1 MVEITDVVC
10 PLCGC
15 VCDDIVVE
23 VEDNEVKKVRGAC
36 AVGKSKL
43 MGHGR
48 IKSPAIREN
57 GILRECSY
65 GVAIK
70 KAAEILSAAKRP
82 LMYGWSSTVCE
93 ATKVGIELAEEIG
106 AVIDNT
112 ASVCHGPSVLAIQDV
127 GLPSCTLGE
136 VKNRA
141 DLVIYWGADPAAAHA
156 NPMKRYSYISKGYWT
171 AEGKKNKKLIVVDV
185 RKTATAKMADVFLQI
200 EQGKDYL
207 VFSALRAILYG
218 HEDVVPD
225 EVGGVSKKDLLET
238 VRMMK
243 EAKFGM
249 IFFGMGVT
257 HTRGRHNNVVNAI
270 QTTRAA
276 HTHTKF
282 SIMPMRGHYNVNGF
296 NQVCTWE
303 TGYPFAVDLSRGYAW
318 YNPGET
324 AANDLLWRKECDA
337 ALFVASDPV
346 SHFPAESIRRLSKI
360 PVIQVDAYANPT
372 TEFADVVIPGAISGI
387 EAEGS
392 VYRMDNIPLRLCK
405 LVETD
410 YMADEEIMKWILGE
424 VRALREKEGAR
435 RNKVN
440 G

>member
-48 IKSPAIREN
+48 IKSPAIRAN
-57 GILRECSY
+57 GVLKDCSY
-65 GVAIK
+65 DEAIK
-70 KAAEILSAAKRP
+70 KAAEILAAARRP
-82 LMYGWSSTVCE
+82 LLYGWSSTVCE
-93 ATKVGIELAEEIG
+93 ATKVGVELAVEIG

-141 DLVIYWGADPAAAHA
+141 SLVIYWGANPTSAHG
-156 NPMKRYSYISKGYWT
+156 NHMKRYSYISKGYFLPG
-171 AEGKKNKKLIVVDV
+171 GKKDKKLVVVDV
-185 RKTATAKMADVFLQI
+185 RETKTAKMADRFIQV
-200 EQGKDYL
+200 EPGKDYL
-207 VFSALRAILYG
+207 FFSALRAILYG

-225 EVGGVSKKDLLET
+225 DVGGVAKKELLELAD
-238 VRMMK
+238 MMK
-243 EAKFGM
+243 ETPFGI

-257 HTRGRHNNVVNAI
+257 QSRGRHNNIINAI
-270 QTTRAA
+270 QVTRAA

-282 SIMPMRGHYNVNGF
+282 NIMPMRGHYNVTGF

-303 TGYPFAVDLSRGYAW
+303 TGFPFAVDLSRGFAW

-324 AANDLLWRKECDA
+324 AANDILWRKECDA
-337 ALFVASDPV
+337 ALFIASDPV
-346 SHFPAESIRRLSKI
+346 SHFPADSIRHLARI
-360 PVIQVDAYANPT
+360 PVIQIDPFANPT
-372 TEFADVVIPGAISGI
+372 TEFADVVIPTAVSGV

-392 VYRMDNIPLRLCK
+392 VYRMDGIPLRLRK
-405 LVETD
+405 LVDTD
-410 YMADEEIMKWILGE
+410 YPSDEEVLMRILEE
-424 VRALREKEGAR
+424 VRAIRAKEGE
-435 RNKVN
+435 
-440 G
+440 

>member
-10 PLCGC
+10 SLCGC

-23 VEDNEVKKVRGAC
+23 VEDNEVKKVKKGAC

-43 MGHGR
+43 MGHNR
-48 IKSPAIREN
+48 IESPALREN
-57 GILRECSY
+57 GTLKECSY
-65 GVAIK
+65 DDAIR
-70 KAAEILSAAKRP
+70 KAAEILAASRRP
-82 LMYGWSSTVCE
+82 LLYGWSSTVCE
-93 ATKVGIELAEEIG
+93 ADKVGIELAEEIG

-141 DLVIYWGADPAAAHA
+141 DLIVYWGANPTAAHA
-156 NPMKRYSYISKGYWT
+156 NHMKRYSYISKGYWT
-171 AEGKKNKKLIVVDV
+171 EEGKKNKKLVVVDV
-185 RKTATAKMADVFLQI
+185 RATKTAQMADVFLQV

-207 VFSALRAILYG
+207 VFSTLRAILYG

-238 VRMMK
+238 ARLMK
-243 EAKFGM
+243 ESKFGM

-257 HTRGRHNNVVNAI
+257 HTGARHNNIVNAI
-270 QTTRAA
+270 QATRAA

-282 SIMPMRGHYNVNGF
+282 NIMPMRGHYNVNGF

-303 TGYPFAVDLSRGYAW
+303 TGYPFAVDLSHCYAW

-324 AANDLLWRKECDA
+324 SATDLLVRRECDA
-337 ALFVASDPV
+337 ALFIATDPGA
-346 SHFPAESIRRLSKI
+346 HFPGESIRHLAKI
-360 PVIQVDAYANPT
+360 PVIQVDPFANPT
-372 TEFADVVIPGAISGI
+372 TEFADVVIPAAISGI
-387 EAEGS
+387 EAEGN
-392 VYRMDNIPLRLCK
+392 VYRMDNIPIRLRK
-405 LVETD
+405 LVDTE
-410 YMADEEIMKWILGE
+410 YMADEEIMKRILDE
-424 VRALREKEGAR
+424 VRAIREKEGE
-435 RNKVN
+435 
-440 G
+440 